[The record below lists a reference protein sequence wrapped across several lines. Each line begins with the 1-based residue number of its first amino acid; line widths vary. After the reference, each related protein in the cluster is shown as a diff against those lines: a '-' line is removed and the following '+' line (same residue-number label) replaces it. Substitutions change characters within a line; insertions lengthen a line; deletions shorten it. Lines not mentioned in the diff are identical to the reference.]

1 MKLYQ
6 FYLVST
12 PIGNL
17 DDLSARA
24 VETLRSVDVVLAED
38 TRKARVLLDRYGI
51 RASVRSY
58 HDFSEERSTPGIVR
72 EIKEGK
78 RFALIADA
86 GTPVV
91 SDPGYTL
98 VRALIAEGVSITAVP
113 GPSAVITALTL
124 SGLPPDRFT
133 FYGYVPRKAGE
144 RDRMIE
150 EAAGSPY
157 TSIFYESPH
166 RLVRTLE
173 ALARLVPEREIVVAR
188 ELTKLHEEILR
199 GSAGELLA
207 HFTRNAP
214 RGEITMLM
222 RGLGK
227 RGAGARRARPRA
239 GDERTD

>member
-1 MKLYQ
+1 MKLFQ

-24 VETLRSVDVVLAED
+24 AETLRSVDCILAED
-38 TRKARVLLDRYGI
+38 TRAARVLLERYGI
-51 RASVRSY
+51 RVSVRSY
-58 HDFSEERSTPGIVR
+58 HDHNKEAVTPAIVR

-86 GTPVV
+86 GTPLI
-91 SDPGYTL
+91 SDPGYYL
-98 VRALIAEGVSITAVP
+98 VRKLIDEGASITAVP
-113 GPSAVITALTL
+113 GANAVTTALVL

-144 RDRMIE
+144 REASIR
-150 EAAGSPY
+150 EAAENPY

-166 RLVRTLE
+166 RLLKTLE
-173 ALARLVPEREIVVAR
+173 ACSRILDGRQIVVAR

-199 GSAGELLA
+199 GNAAELLA
-207 HFTRNAP
+207 HFAATPP
-214 RGEITMLM
+214 RGEITILV
-222 RGLGK
+222 RGIGK
-227 RGAGARRARPRA
+227 RRNRS
-239 GDERTD
+239 